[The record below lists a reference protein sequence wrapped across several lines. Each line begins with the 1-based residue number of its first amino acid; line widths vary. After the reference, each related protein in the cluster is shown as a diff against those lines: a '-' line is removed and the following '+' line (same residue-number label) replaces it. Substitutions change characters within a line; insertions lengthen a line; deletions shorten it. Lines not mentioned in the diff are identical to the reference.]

1 MPSTYGRS
9 NRHNQST
16 YSHLNYD
23 EVVDT
28 MPCPYILSEHV
39 SYEGKNAL
47 VVFPN
52 GFLVSFP
59 PKQGS
64 QRGESISMS
73 WPNRLSLASMFILSY
88 PL

>member
-28 MPCPYILSEHV
+28 MPCPYILYV

-64 QRGESISMS
+64 QRGESISIS
-73 WPNRLSLASMFILSY
+73 WPNGLSLASMFILSY